1 MGLRFSQVLLTDSFA
16 KNSHIAWSNTQDWSV
31 AVRSPCDCED
41 RLCGF
46 RAFSALD
53 FFLLAYWAAVLPL
66 QLQSVNRSGSHSSM
80 WDRET
85 QYSSNRRKD
94 RMRL

>member
-1 MGLRFSQVLLTDSFA
+1 MGLRFSQALLTDSFA
-16 KNSHIAWSNTQDWSV
+16 KNSHIAWSSTQDWSV

-46 RAFSALD
+46 RAFSALE
-53 FFLLAYWAAVLPL
+53 FFLLPSWAVALPL
-66 QLQSVNRSGSHSSM
+66 QPKLANRSGSHSSM

-85 QYSSNRRKD
+85 PYSSGPRKV
-94 RMRL
+94 RLRL